1 MTSTPATTKPACR
14 ECGTRDHW
22 LGEHIVEVHGIS
34 LPAYLAKYPGAP
46 LASEDAQNDLT
57 RMVGDLRKKL
67 SEPPKVGA
75 LSIDFA
81 GVRARVNPDVPEEAC
96 LRLPDAYRIPQY
108 GELAKDVREAAVSL
122 SRGRSMYVWGLPG
135 TGKDALFHA
144 FSWMTRN
151 PGLIFQVEPSA
162 DIRSWFFSHEFN
174 KDGTYWA
181 EGELLKALRDGYLTT
196 SGRRIPYIILITD
209 FDRATKEQAESLRLV
224 LDSIEGRVKGPA
236 GVTYKVFPGTQI
248 VVTANTAGSGD
259 ARGRCI
265 SANVIDAS
273 ILDRF
278 GRAYEFHWMDW
289 RDEEVIVREKF
300 PLLVERCPAVF
311 NQVGKAC
318 EALRI
323 AIRADELYAEFS
335 HRALCAWLGHAEDIV
350 AVEDKVPGDL
360 VKRAFRAVL
369 DKMPDAET
377 RDAALRLADPH
388 ISGGALPNAG
398 KKK

>member
-1 MTSTPATTKPACR
+1 MTIETPACR
-14 ECGTRDHW
+14 ECGHRDHW
-22 LGEHIVEVHGIS
+22 LGEHIIEAHLMS
-34 LPAYLAKYPGAP
+34 LPDYLKRYPGAP
-46 LASEDAQNDLT
+46 LASKAAQNELNRGT
-57 RMVGDLRKKL
+57 ADLRKHQQK
-67 SEPPKVGA
+67 PPEVTS

-81 GVRARVNPDVPEEAC
+81 GVRAKVNFDVPESAC
-96 LRLPDAYRIPQY
+96 LKLPDAYRIPQY

-122 SRGRSMYVWGLPG
+122 ARGRSMYVWGLPG

-144 FSWMTRN
+144 FSWMSRT

-162 DIRSWFFSHEFN
+162 DIRAWFFSHEFN

-181 EGELLKALRDGYLTT
+181 EGELLKALRDGYTT
-196 SGRRIPYIILITD
+196 PSGRKVPYIILITD

-236 GVTYKVFPGTQI
+236 GVTYKVFPGTQV
-248 VVTANTAGSGD
+248 VVTANTAGGGD
-259 ARGRCI
+259 SRGRMI

-289 RDEEVIVREKF
+289 QDEEVIVRDKF

-311 NQVGKAC
+311 GQIGAATG
-318 EALRI
+318 ALRKAI
-323 AIRADELYAEFS
+323 ASDELYAEFS

-350 AVEDKVPGDL
+350 AVEDKVPADL

-369 DKMPDAET
+369 DKLPDAET
-377 RDAALRLADPH
+377 RDAAIHLASPH
-388 ISGGALPNAG
+388 ISGGALPKAG
-398 KKK
+398 KK